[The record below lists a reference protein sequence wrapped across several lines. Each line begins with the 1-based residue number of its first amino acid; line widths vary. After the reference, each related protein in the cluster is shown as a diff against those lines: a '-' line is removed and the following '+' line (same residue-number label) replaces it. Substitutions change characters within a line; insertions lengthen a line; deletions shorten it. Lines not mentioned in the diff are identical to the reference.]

1 MHNNHDMKQQIS
13 SGPYGPV
20 EGWEEKYSS
29 GNGYRKTAH
38 NAQNRTAVFTPSII
52 RNICAM
58 GIESYF
64 MAVFMHRGL
73 LPRNHTMQDLLEDA
87 EKLFP
92 IEPGLKKAMLKI
104 DNQMQLCSLE
114 NFKLTDASPDDVPEF
129 LKALDDVAAVADR
142 ELGNDGKSAD
152 T

>member
-1 MHNNHDMKQQIS
+1 MNTQTFNNRQK
-13 SGPYGPV
+13 PV
-20 EGWEEKYSS
+20 EDWDKMYAS

-38 NAQNRTAVFTPSII
+38 NAQKRPTVFTPSIV

-73 LPRNHTMQDLLEDA
+73 LPRNHTMRDLLDDA
-87 EKLFP
+87 EKFITIDPVLR
-92 IEPGLKKAMLKI
+92 KTMLKI
-104 DNQMQLCSLE
+104 DDQMQLCSLD
-114 NFKLTDASPDDVPEF
+114 NIKLTDPSPDDIPLF
-129 LKALDDVAAVADR
+129 IKALDDVAAVAGG
-142 ELGNDGKSAD
+142 ELGSDAASPN